1 MRNTQLLV
9 YAPGPAQ
16 IERTAEDREVELLS
30 LANALYCAM
39 SSLPDELAYHGEV
52 LTFQKSN
59 ALGSEIDSLKLDTDK
74 YSLHLMTQLGHFM
87 INHHRVRAQA
97 PWLYEGDE
105 GTARSGQIDRQ
116 AANSEWLKY
125 MNAADEIVSVV
136 RNSSIQHYK
145 YVNPFLVHTLWFAA
159 AAQCS
164 CRVLGPP
171 SLVKYRRLADS
182 NLELIRLTIDHFI
195 GFWGSTERL
204 KDKLAR
210 MEHGLKNLMEQRSG
224 MVSGEERA
232 QRPAPAP
239 TMGGELVSG
248 AVNLASNNNT
258 LVDSTTADSWTAI
271 LAPDNDFFDG
281 TFAGLDSFPYGLDD
295 LLIPY
300 DSSFINMDI

>member
-9 YAPGPAQ
+9 YSPGAAQ
-16 IERTAEDREVELLS
+16 TNKSAEDREVELLS
-30 LANALYCAM
+30 LANALYCTM
-39 SSLPDELAYHGEV
+39 SSLPEELAYHGEV
-52 LTFQKSN
+52 LTFQKSDTSF
-59 ALGSEIDSLKLDTDK
+59 SEIDSLQLDTDK

-97 PWLYEGDE
+97 PWLNEGGN
-105 GTARSGQIDRQ
+105 GTSRSAQIDGQ
-116 AANSEWLKY
+116 AGNAEWLKY

-145 YVNPFLVHTLWFAA
+145 YVNPFLVNTLWFAA

-195 GFWGSTERL
+195 EFWGSTERL

-210 MEHGLKNLMEQRSG
+210 MEHGLKNLMEQRNG
-224 MVSGEERA
+224 LANGEDRP
-232 QRPAPAP
+232 QRQAP
-239 TMGGELVSG
+239 TLRMGQVQDNAARSP
-248 AVNLASNNNT
+248 ASYNNV
-258 LVDSTTADSWTAI
+258 LVDSTTTDNWTAI

-300 DSSFINMDI
+300 DSSFMNMDI